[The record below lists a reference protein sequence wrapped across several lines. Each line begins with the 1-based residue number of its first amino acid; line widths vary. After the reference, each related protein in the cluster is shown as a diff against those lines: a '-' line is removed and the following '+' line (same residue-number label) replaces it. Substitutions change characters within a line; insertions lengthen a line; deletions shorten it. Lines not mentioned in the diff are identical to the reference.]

1 MDWSVDGQNPDFLA
15 ATRMATLSPRVVSQI
30 LERLDLRPGMRVLD
44 VGSGSGEYV
53 FRLGQ
58 QVNGVTFVGLEYDA
72 AFVQF
77 ANRRAQGQMEGPY
90 EPLNPANT
98 YAFVQG
104 DGLDLPFEDMTFDA
118 VISHT
123 YLTAIPDYVAALG
136 EMCRVCRPGGQVSSV
151 TVLGDDFSGVGRV
164 QLMPWMMA
172 PEDSALSAKVEALAK
187 RTDAGM
193 NLTAGIP
200 PKKVPVTF
208 AWIGL
213 EEVSAL
219 PLGQYF
225 CLSDAATTPWE
236 YEQYV
241 QLLYAMELRKID
253 QLSRVPVCDGGLTAG
268 EWDSYHQIV
277 ARRRDELLEMQGC
290 NYEWDWFASA
300 AVLVC
305 GRVPECGMVEVAE
318 VLSDETLPARSLREV
333 VASAGVRFD
342 EVYRQLGPGRCCY
355 TELRAA
361 EGPVVGKYGFTPSL
375 ALEEALCALLAP
387 AFKEGRFLASEDLA
401 QKLEVELAC
410 MEAESALCAEGVVE
424 TCNVALPDECV
435 YVVPSVYETVA
446 EAVQMGHTVR
456 FFEGQHLDG
465 MSVVVAELDGA
476 QSSARSLAAH
486 PEFSVAVRRALS
498 RVFSA
503 LSR

>member
-30 LERLDLRPGMRVLD
+30 LERLELRPGMRVLD
-44 VGSGSGEYV
+44 VGCGSGEYV

-58 QVNGVTFVGLEYDA
+58 QVEGVTFVGLEYDP
-72 AFVQF
+72 AFVRF
-77 ANRRAQGQMEGPY
+77 ANMRAQGQLEGPY

-104 DGLDLPFEDMTFDA
+104 DGLALPFEDMAFDA

-136 EMCRVCRPGGQVSSV
+136 EMCRVCKPGGQVSSV
-151 TVLGDDFSGVGRV
+151 TVLGDDFGGVGRV

-172 PEDSALSAKVEALAK
+172 PADAALSAKVEALAK
-187 RTDAGM
+187 SADAGM

-213 EEVSAL
+213 EQVSAL

-225 CLSDAATTPWE
+225 CLSDAATTPWD
-236 YEQYV
+236 YERYV
-241 QLLYAMELRKID
+241 ELLYAMELRKID
-253 QLSRVPVCDGGLTAG
+253 QLRQIPEIDGGLTAG
-268 EWDSYHQIV
+268 EWESYQDL
-277 ARRRDELLEMQGC
+277 ATRRREELLAMQGA
-290 NYEWDWFASA
+290 NREWDWFASA
-300 AVLVC
+300 ALLVC

-333 VASAGVRFD
+333 VASTGAQFD
-342 EVYRQLGPGRCCY
+342 ECYRQLGPGRCCY
-355 TELRAA
+355 VELRAA
-361 EGPVVGKYGFTPSL
+361 ESPIVGKYGFTPSL

-387 AFKEGRFLASEDLA
+387 PFKDGKFMASEDLA
-401 QKLEVELAC
+401 QKLEAEL
-410 MEAESALCAEGVVE
+410 LCADVE
-424 TCNVALPDECV
+424 ERLHGLLLGDAGLKPLSDERA

-456 FFEGQHLDG
+456 FFYSDLAPD
-465 MSVVVAELDGA
+465 MSVVVAEMTGERGPVRA
-476 QSSARSLAAH
+476 MAAH
-486 PEFSVAVRRALS
+486 PEFGVAVRRALS
-498 RVFSA
+498 RAFA
-503 LSR
+503 GLSR